1 MTSIII
7 DNTNHTVSLDGVTH
21 AIDMSDFPVEI
32 STVAY
37 NAASR
42 SGVITYKDSAR
53 EVEYIGV
60 TRFFAFGKFIN
71 RWKAVNNPITL
82 TLAELKKE
90 KLDYL
95 NNSCTDDIGSGFY
108 SNALGAS
115 RVYFSSRI
123 DQQNLVAAS
132 VMASQVGIYSYKF
145 WSFVMPSHPASPSS
159 EWTDEENTAFNIA
172 MGSSMTYTSHNNSQ
186 ILTLLSDF
194 NILNQACRDQLEI
207 KNAAVN
213 AATTKGQIDAIIW
226 VGISAFKALDF

>member
-1 MTSIII
+1 MTKILI
-7 DNTNHTVSLDGVTH
+7 DNIHQTIGIDGVIH
-21 AIDMSDFPVEI
+21 AIDMSDFPIEI

-37 NAASR
+37 NTHSR

-71 RWKAVNNPITL
+71 RWKAVNDPITL

-95 NNSCTDDIGSGFY
+95 NNSCTDDISSGFY

-115 RVYFSSRI
+115 RVYFSSLI
-123 DQQNLVAAS
+123 DQQNLVSAS
-132 VMASQVGIYSYKF
+132 VIASQGGIYSYKF
-145 WSFVMPSHPASPSS
+145 WSFVMPLHPATPSS
-159 EWTDEENTAFNIA
+159 EWTNEENTAFNIA
-172 MGSSMTYTSHNNSQ
+172 MGSSFTYTPHNNSQ

-194 NILNQACRDQLEI
+194 NILNQACRDQLGI
-207 KNAAVN
+207 KNTAVN
-213 AATTKGQIDAIIW
+213 AATTKGQIDAIVW